1 MCVSF
6 VLTIVF
12 GETFV
17 GSTADIMYIRFFSEN
32 KYEVVNIPVH
42 DNANKTHN
50 SVSDNLCKQSWVMQ
64 GSVQLKSILPPYSN
78 KKACRGLKESFTQWV
93 TSFKKIK

>member
-17 GSTADIMYIRFFSEN
+17 SNTADIMYIRFFRKN
-32 KYEVVNIPVH
+32 KYEVVNILVH

-50 SVSDNLCKQSWVMQ
+50 SVSDNLCKQS
-64 GSVQLKSILPPYSN
+64 
-78 KKACRGLKESFTQWV
+78 
-93 TSFKKIK
+93 